1 MNDEALPGG
10 RTDDPSSTVSS
21 FNLLPSSFPIVPL
34 AVPYWNGA
42 TYGAITRCF
51 ATARIINGPDLSHL
65 REQIRERLG
74 VADAALCGS
83 GSLALELALRACEVG
98 EGDEVIIPT
107 FCCSAV
113 VPPILAVG
121 ATPVLAEVGDELN
134 LTVETVGAALTR
146 KTKAIIVP
154 HLFGNPAEIESI
166 IELVHGKNI
175 RVIDDAAQAL
185 GATINGQA
193 TGSFGDVG
201 VLSFGAEKMCSGL
214 GGGVLVSRWPGAA
227 LAHSSGLA
235 QPRPID
241 VFRKLLSTLLLRRWR
256 RWTSPAQ
263 KLFSVA
269 TRKSPDTPATP
280 YSRERM
286 ANLNAAAASSLL
298 ATLDENIAARR
309 ARVFAYRD
317 LLGGDARVQLISH
330 RAGSACLTQVMR
342 VPPRRRR
349 DLATFLIT
357 ALGRA
362 GYEVQGSYVPI
373 HLLASYPNC
382 VWDRLPNAERVWADL
397 IELPCEPSVSLN
409 DIERIAFIVGKTVAE
424 GDNCPPRCPA

>member
-1 MNDEALPGG
+1 MKDEALPGG

-21 FNLLPSSFPIVPL
+21 FILLPSSFPIVPL

-51 ATARIINGPDLSHL
+51 ATATIINGPDLSHL

-201 VLSFGAEKMCSGL
+201 VLSFGAEKICSGL
-214 GGGVLVSRWPGAA
+214 GGGVLVSRGPGFAA

-235 QPRPID
+235 QPRRIE
-241 VFRKLLSTLLLRRWR
+241 VLRKLLSTLLRRRWR
-256 RWTSPAQ
+256 RWTLPAQ
-263 KLFSVA
+263 KLFSGA
-269 TRKSPDTPATP
+269 KNKSPDALASP

-286 ANLNAAAASSLL
+286 ANLNAAVASSLL
-298 ATLDENIAARR
+298 PALHKNIAARR
-309 ARVFAYRD
+309 ARVLAYRE
-317 LLGGDARVQLISH
+317 LLGGDAHVQLISH
-330 RAGSACLTQVMR
+330 RVGSACLTQVMR
-342 VPPRRRR
+342 VLPCRRG
-349 DLATFLIT
+349 DDPATRLI
-357 ALGRA
+357 AVLGHA

-373 HLLASYPNC
+373 HLLGLYSQC
-382 VWDRLPNAERVWADL
+382 VWDRLPNAERLWADL
-397 IELPCEPSVSLN
+397 VELPCEPSVTLDDVEQISSMVKN
-409 DIERIAFIVGKTVAE
+409 VIGS
-424 GDNCPPRCPA
+424 